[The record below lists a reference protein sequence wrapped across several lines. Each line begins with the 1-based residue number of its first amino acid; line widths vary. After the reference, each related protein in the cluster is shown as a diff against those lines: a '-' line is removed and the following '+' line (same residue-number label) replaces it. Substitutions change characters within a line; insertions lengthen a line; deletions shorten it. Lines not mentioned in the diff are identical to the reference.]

1 MMVEK
6 EPLYPGKT
14 FCGPTTVGLALE
26 KYFDSFLLSKV
37 QSEGSYSSV
46 LSHT

>member
-14 FCGPTTVGLALE
+14 VCGPITVGHALE
-26 KYFDSFLLSKV
+26 KYFDSLSFSIKF
-37 QSEGSYSSV
+37 SLKALAS
-46 LSHT
+46 LS

>member
-26 KYFDSFLLSKV
+26 KYFDSLSFSVKFSLKV
-37 QSEGSYSSV
+37 LTP
-46 LSHT
+46 LS